1 MSKETKRNVKI
12 KQSHFEKLYS
22 EGKFYLLRDEL
33 NQYLVENP
41 NDIDCLLK
49 IAAVY
54 RQLQNY
60 SFAES
65 SYIKVIQLKP
75 DNPYVY
81 SVYGELLFH
90 LGLVDRAIKQYN
102 KALKID
108 KNYFYSLYG
117 IGQALSKKLNYE
129 ESIKCLK

>member
-1 MSKETKRNVKI
+1 MSKDSKTKVKI

-22 EGKFYLLRDEL
+22 EGKFHSLIDEL
-33 NQYLVENP
+33 NQYLIENP

-81 SVYGELLFH
+81 SVYGELYFI
-90 LGLVDRAIKQYN
+90 LV
-102 KALKID
+102 
-108 KNYFYSLYG
+108 
-117 IGQALSKKLNYE
+117 
-129 ESIKCLK
+129 